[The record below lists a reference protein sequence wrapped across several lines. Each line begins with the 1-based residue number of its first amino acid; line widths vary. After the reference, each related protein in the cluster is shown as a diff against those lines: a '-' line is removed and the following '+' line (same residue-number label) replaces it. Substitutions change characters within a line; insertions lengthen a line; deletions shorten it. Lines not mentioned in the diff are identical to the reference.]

1 MRMPILFLAIF
12 LALGI
17 STPGLAESRLT
28 TVESP
33 YSVAET
39 VGRIEAIL
47 KQRGIGL
54 AARIDHAA
62 AARAA
67 GLELPDTQVL
77 LFGNPKL
84 GTPLISANPEIAIEL
99 PMRLLV
105 WQTSDGT
112 VLIGYVPPSGLLQ
125 RYELAERN
133 DAAQAMGGA
142 LAGIAKAAVAGN

>member
-1 MRMPILFLAIF
+1 MRMPTLFLAIF
-12 LALGI
+12 LALEI

-33 YSVAET
+33 YTVSET
-39 VGRIEAIL
+39 VGRIEAVL
-47 KQRGIGL
+47 KQGGIGL

-77 LFGNPKL
+77 LFGNPKV
-84 GTPLISANPEIAIEL
+84 GTPLISASPEIAIEL

-133 DAAQAMGGA
+133 DAAQAMAGA
-142 LAGIAKAAVAGN
+142 LAGIAEAAAAGN